1 MLLKFLTVRYGSF
14 FLHQI
19 CLPKVRYRKFHQT
32 LITDLQTFVAT
43 AKMQPVKIEQ
53 VHPVDLHIH
62 TLDHIYVQAYILHML
77 NETDTFF
84 KMLADSTRLRCLLLM
99 QAEGELCVCELT
111 HALNLSQP
119 KISRHLAHLR
129 EAGVLVARRNGTW
142 MNYRINPDLQGWAL
156 NILQTTLDGVRK
168 TEPFISDRKILDN
181 MADRPGQVCCA

>member
-1 MLLKFLTVRYGSF
+1 
-14 FLHQI
+14 
-19 CLPKVRYRKFHQT
+19 
-32 LITDLQTFVAT
+32 
-43 AKMQPVKIEQ
+43 
-53 VHPVDLHIH
+53 
-62 TLDHIYVQAYILHML
+62 ML

-142 MNYRINPDLQGWAL
+142 MNYRINPELQAWAL
-156 NILQTTLDGVRK
+156 EVMQATLTGVRN
-168 TEPFISDRKILDN
+168 TEPFVSDRKMLDI
-181 MADRPGQVCCA
+181 MANRPGMACCS

>member
-1 MLLKFLTVRYGSF
+1 
-14 FLHQI
+14 
-19 CLPKVRYRKFHQT
+19 
-32 LITDLQTFVAT
+32 
-43 AKMQPVKIEQ
+43 
-53 VHPVDLHIH
+53 
-62 TLDHIYVQAYILHML
+62 ML

-142 MNYRINPDLQGWAL
+142 MNYRVNPDLQGWAL
-156 NILQTTLDGVRK
+156 DILQTTLDGVCK
-168 TEPFISDRKILDN
+168 TEPFISDKKILDK

>member
-1 MLLKFLTVRYGSF
+1 MTRDIRLNNGFPIQLKSIDFNPVNSIN
-14 FLHQI
+14 I
-19 CLPKVRYRKFHQT
+19 CLNTYMFRR
-32 LITDLQTFVAT
+32 
-43 AKMQPVKIEQ
+43 
-53 VHPVDLHIH
+53 
-62 TLDHIYVQAYILHML
+62 ILCCML

-142 MNYRINPDLQGWAL
+142 MNYRINPDLQDWAL
-156 NILQTTLDGVRK
+156 GILQTTLDGVRN
-168 TEPFISDRKILDN
+168 TEPFISDKKILDK
-181 MADRPGQVCCA
+181 MADRPGQLCCA

>member
-1 MLLKFLTVRYGSF
+1 MFRRIFNG
-14 FLHQI
+14 
-19 CLPKVRYRKFHQT
+19 
-32 LITDLQTFVAT
+32 
-43 AKMQPVKIEQ
+43 
-53 VHPVDLHIH
+53 
-62 TLDHIYVQAYILHML
+62 ML

-156 NILQTTLDGVRK
+156 DILQTTLDGVRE
-168 TEPFISDRKILDN
+168 TEPFISDKKILDK
-181 MADRPGQVCCA
+181 MADRPGQACCA